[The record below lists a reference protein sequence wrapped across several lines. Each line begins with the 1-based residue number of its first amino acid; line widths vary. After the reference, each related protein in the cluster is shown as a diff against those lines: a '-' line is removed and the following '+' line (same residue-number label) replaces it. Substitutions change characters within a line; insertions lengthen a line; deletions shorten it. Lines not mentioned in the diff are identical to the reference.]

1 MLEYG
6 LTVLVAVSAAFFIFF
21 KVRTKGGIVTATKAL
36 AAVSFVTL
44 GFVAL
49 SKSPGKAGFIM
60 LFGLVLGMVGDI
72 FLDASHVCPE
82 EKAFLPL
89 GMAAFAIEH
98 IAVFCVVTAACG
110 FHILYFGISLAFG
123 AVTALA
129 VLFAVRKNMNFG
141 ELFYP
146 SAIYASLL
154 TATMAYYILMAV
166 LGGLA
171 VTLAIGAVL
180 FFISDF
186 IILFILFGEKD
197 TVKMNVFNL
206 STYFA
211 AQIMYALSLGG
222 LVIK

>member
-98 IAVFCVVTAACG
+98 IAVFCAVTAACG

-166 LGGLA
+166 LGGLT
-171 VTLAIGAVL
+171 VTLAIGAGL

-186 IILFILFGEKD
+186 IILFILFGGKD
-197 TVKMNVFNL
+197 TAKMNVFNL

-211 AQIMYALSLGG
+211 AQTMYAFSLGG
-222 LVIK
+222 LAA

>member
-1 MLEYG
+1 
-6 LTVLVAVSAAFFIFF
+6 
-21 KVRTKGGIVTATKAL
+21 
-36 AAVSFVTL
+36 
-44 GFVAL
+44 
-49 SKSPGKAGFIM
+49 
-60 LFGLVLGMVGDI
+60 
-72 FLDASHVCPE
+72 
-82 EKAFLPL
+82 
-89 GMAAFAIEH
+89 
-98 IAVFCVVTAACG
+98 
-110 FHILYFGISLAFG
+110 
-123 AVTALA
+123 
-129 VLFAVRKNMNFG
+129 
-141 ELFYP
+141 
-146 SAIYASLL
+146 
-154 TATMAYYILMAV
+154 MAV

>member
-89 GMAAFAIEH
+89 EMAAFAIEH
-98 IAVFCVVTAACG
+98 IAVFCAVTAACG

>member
-98 IAVFCVVTAACG
+98 IAVFRAVTAACG

-129 VLFAVRKNMNFG
+129 VLFAVRKKMDFG
-141 ELFYP
+141 KLFYP
-146 SAIYASLL
+146 ATGYAAVL
-154 TATMAYYILMAV
+154 TATTAYYVTMAV
-166 LGGLA
+166 LGGLT
-171 VTLAIGAVL
+171 VTLAIGAGL

-186 IILFILFGEKD
+186 IILFILFGGKD
-197 TVKMNVFNL
+197 TAKMNVFNL

-211 AQIMYALSLGG
+211 AQVMYAFSLGG
-222 LVIK
+222 LAA

>member
-21 KVRTKGGIVTATKAL
+21 KVRRRGGIVTTTKAI
-36 AAVSFVTL
+36 AALSFVSL
-44 GFVAL
+44 GFVMV
-49 SKSPGKAGFIM
+49 SKSPANAGLIM

-98 IAVFCVVTAACG
+98 IAVFCAVTAACG

-129 VLFAVRKNMNFG
+129 VLFAVRKKMDFG
-141 ELFYP
+141 KLFYP
-146 SAIYASLL
+146 ATGYAAVL
-154 TATMAYYILMAV
+154 TATTAYYVTMAV
-166 LGGLA
+166 LGGLT
-171 VTLAIGAVL
+171 VTLAIGAGL

-186 IILFILFGEKD
+186 IILFILFGGKD
-197 TVKMNVFNL
+197 TAKMNVFNL

-211 AQIMYALSLGG
+211 AQVMYAFSLGG
-222 LVIK
+222 LAA

>member
-98 IAVFCVVTAACG
+98 IAVFCAVTAACG

>member
-98 IAVFCVVTAACG
+98 IAVFCAVTAACG

-154 TATMAYYILMAV
+154 TATMAYYILMAI
-166 LGGLA
+166 LGGLT
-171 VTLAIGAVL
+171 VTLAIGAGL

-186 IILFILFGEKD
+186 IILFILFGGKD
-197 TVKMNVFNL
+197 TAKMNVFNL

-211 AQIMYALSLGG
+211 AQVMYAFSLGG
-222 LVIK
+222 LAA

>member
-98 IAVFCVVTAACG
+98 IAVFCAVTAACG

-180 FFISDF
+180 IFISDF

>member
-21 KVRTKGGIVTATKAL
+21 KVRTKGGIVTVTKAL

-98 IAVFCVVTAACG
+98 IAVFCAVTVACG

-129 VLFAVRKNMNFG
+129 VLFAVRKKMDFG
-141 ELFYP
+141 KLFYP
-146 SAIYASLL
+146 ATGYAAVL
-154 TATMAYYILMAV
+154 TATTAYYVTMAV
-166 LGGLA
+166 LGGLT
-171 VTLAIGAVL
+171 VTLAIGAGL

-186 IILFILFGEKD
+186 IILFILFGGKD
-197 TVKMNVFNL
+197 TAKMNVFNL

-211 AQIMYALSLGG
+211 AQTMYAFSLGG
-222 LVIK
+222 LAA

>member
-98 IAVFCVVTAACG
+98 IAVFCAVTAACG

-197 TVKMNVFNL
+197 TTKMNVFNL

-211 AQIMYALSLGG
+211 AQIMYAFSLGG
-222 LVIK
+222 LAA

>member
-1 MLEYG
+1 MIKYILIAM
-6 LTVLVAVSAAFFIFF
+6 TAIFATIFIFF
-21 KVRTKGGIVTATKAL
+21 KVRRRGGIVTATKAI
-36 AAVSFVTL
+36 AALSFVSL
-44 GFVAL
+44 GFVMV
-49 SKSPGKAGFIM
+49 SKSPANAGLIM
-60 LFGLVLGMVGDI
+60 LFGLV
-72 FLDASHVCPE
+72 
-82 EKAFLPL
+82 L

-98 IAVFCVVTAACG
+98 IAVFCAVTVACG

-197 TVKMNVFNL
+197 TTKMNVFNL

>member
-21 KVRTKGGIVTATKAL
+21 KVRRRGGIVTATKAI
-36 AAVSFVTL
+36 AALSFVSL
-44 GFVAL
+44 GFVMV
-49 SKSPGKAGFIM
+49 SKSPANAGLIM

-98 IAVFCVVTAACG
+98 IAVFCAVTVACG

-129 VLFAVRKNMNFG
+129 VLFAVRKKMDFG
-141 ELFYP
+141 KLFYP
-146 SAIYASLL
+146 ATGYAAVL
-154 TATMAYYILMAV
+154 TATTAYYVTMAV
-166 LGGLA
+166 LGGLT
-171 VTLAIGAVL
+171 VTLAIGAGL

-186 IILFILFGEKD
+186 IILFILFGGKD
-197 TVKMNVFNL
+197 TAKMNVFNL

-211 AQIMYALSLGG
+211 AQVMYAFSLGG
-222 LVIK
+222 LAA

>member
-98 IAVFCVVTAACG
+98 IAVFCAVTAACG
-110 FHILYFGISLAFG
+110 FHILYFGSSLAFG

-129 VLFAVRKNMNFG
+129 VLFAVRKKMDFG
-141 ELFYP
+141 KLFYP
-146 SAIYASLL
+146 ATGYAAVL
-154 TATMAYYILMAV
+154 TATTAYYVTMAV
-166 LGGLA
+166 LGGLT
-171 VTLAIGAVL
+171 VTLAIGAGL

-186 IILFILFGEKD
+186 IILFILFGGKD
-197 TVKMNVFNL
+197 TAKMNVFNL

-211 AQIMYALSLGG
+211 AQVMYAFSLGG
-222 LVIK
+222 LAA

>member
-21 KVRTKGGIVTATKAL
+21 KVRTKGGIVTATKAI

-98 IAVFCVVTAACG
+98 IAVFCAVTAACG

-166 LGGLA
+166 LGGLT
-171 VTLAIGAVL
+171 VTLAIGAGL

-186 IILFILFGEKD
+186 IILFILFGGKD
-197 TVKMNVFNL
+197 TAKMNVFNL

-211 AQIMYALSLGG
+211 AQVMYAFSLGG
-222 LVIK
+222 LAA

>member
-98 IAVFCVVTAACG
+98 IAVFCAVTVACG

-211 AQIMYALSLGG
+211 AQIMYAFSLGG
-222 LVIK
+222 LAA

>member
-98 IAVFCVVTAACG
+98 IAVFCAVTAACG

-166 LGGLA
+166 LGGLT
-171 VTLAIGAVL
+171 VTLAIGAGL
-180 FFISDF
+180 FFMSDF
-186 IILFILFGEKD
+186 IILFILFGGKD
-197 TVKMNVFNL
+197 TAKMNVFNL

-211 AQIMYALSLGG
+211 AQTMYAFSLGG
-222 LVIK
+222 LAA

>member
-21 KVRTKGGIVTATKAL
+21 KVRRRGGIVTATKAI
-36 AAVSFVTL
+36 AALSFVSL
-44 GFVAL
+44 GFVMV
-49 SKSPGKAGFIM
+49 SKSPANAGLIM

-98 IAVFCVVTAACG
+98 IAVFCAVTVACG

-129 VLFAVRKNMNFG
+129 VLFAVRKKMDFG
-141 ELFYP
+141 KLFYP
-146 SAIYASLL
+146 ATGYAAVL
-154 TATMAYYILMAV
+154 TATTAYYVTMAV
-166 LGGLA
+166 LGGLT
-171 VTLAIGAVL
+171 VTLAIGAGL

-186 IILFILFGEKD
+186 IILFILFGGKD
-197 TVKMNVFNL
+197 TAKMNVFNL

-211 AQIMYALSLGG
+211 AQTMYAFSLGG
-222 LVIK
+222 LAA

>member
-21 KVRTKGGIVTATKAL
+21 KVRTKGGIVTVTKAL

-98 IAVFCVVTAACG
+98 IAVFCAVTAACG

-171 VTLAIGAVL
+171 VTLAIGAGL

-186 IILFILFGEKD
+186 IILFILFGGKD
-197 TVKMNVFNL
+197 TAKMNVFNL

-211 AQIMYALSLGG
+211 AQVMYAFSLGG
-222 LVIK
+222 LSA

>member
-98 IAVFCVVTAACG
+98 IAVFCAVTAACG

-123 AVTALA
+123 AVTELA

>member
-72 FLDASHVCPE
+72 FLGASHVCPE

-98 IAVFCVVTAACG
+98 IAVFCAVTAACG

-129 VLFAVRKNMNFG
+129 VLFAVRKKMDFG
-141 ELFYP
+141 KLFYP
-146 SAIYASLL
+146 AVIYASLL
-154 TATMAYYILMAV
+154 TATTAYYIVMTV
-166 LGGLA
+166 IGGLA
-171 VTLAIGAVL
+171 VTLAIGAGL

-186 IILFILFGEKD
+186 IILFILFGGKD
-197 TVKMNVFNL
+197 TAKMNVFNL

-211 AQIMYALSLGG
+211 AQVMYAFSLGG
-222 LVIK
+222 LAA

>member
-82 EKAFLPL
+82 EPAFLSV
-89 GMAAFAIEH
+89 GMAAVALEH
-98 IAVFCVVTAACG
+98 IAVFAAVNVACG
-110 FHILYFGISLAFG
+110 FSPMYFGISLAFG
-123 AVTALA
+123 AATALA
-129 VLFAVRKNMNFG
+129 VLFAVRKKMDFG
-141 ELFYP
+141 KLFYP
-146 SAIYASLL
+146 AVIYASLL
-154 TATMAYYILMAV
+154 TATTAYYIVMTV
-166 LGGLA
+166 IGGLA
-171 VTLAIGAVL
+171 VTLAIGAGL

-186 IILFILFGEKD
+186 IILFILFGGKD
-197 TVKMNVFNL
+197 TAKMNVFNL

-211 AQIMYALSLGG
+211 AQVMYAFSLGG
-222 LVIK
+222 LAA

>member
-1 MLEYG
+1 MIKYILIAM
-6 LTVLVAVSAAFFIFF
+6 TAIFATIFIFF
-21 KVRTKGGIVTATKAL
+21 KVRRRGGIVTATKAI
-36 AAVSFVTL
+36 AALSFVSL
-44 GFVAL
+44 GFVMV
-49 SKSPGKAGFIM
+49 SKSPANAGLIM

-98 IAVFCVVTAACG
+98 IAVFCAVTVACG

-123 AVTALA
+123 AVTAFA

-197 TVKMNVFNL
+197 TAKMNVFNL

>member
-36 AAVSFVTL
+36 AAVNFVTL

-98 IAVFCVVTAACG
+98 IAVFCAVTAACG

>member
-89 GMAAFAIEH
+89 GMAAFAIDH
-98 IAVFCVVTAACG
+98 IAVFCAVTAACG

>member
-98 IAVFCVVTAACG
+98 IAVFCAVTAACG

-166 LGGLA
+166 LGGLT
-171 VTLAIGAVL
+171 VTLAIGAGL

-186 IILFILFGEKD
+186 IILFILFGGKD
-197 TVKMNVFNL
+197 TAKMNVFNL

-211 AQIMYALSLGG
+211 AQVMYAFSLGG
-222 LVIK
+222 LAA

>member
-82 EKAFLPL
+82 AKAFLPL

-98 IAVFCVVTAACG
+98 IAVFCAVTAACG

-129 VLFAVRKNMNFG
+129 VLFAVRKKMDFG
-141 ELFYP
+141 KLFYP
-146 SAIYASLL
+146 ATGYAAVL
-154 TATMAYYILMAV
+154 TATTAYYVTMAV
-166 LGGLA
+166 LGGLT
-171 VTLAIGAVL
+171 VTLAIGAGL

-186 IILFILFGEKD
+186 IILFILFGGKD
-197 TVKMNVFNL
+197 TAKMNVFNL

-211 AQIMYALSLGG
+211 AQVMYAFSLGG
-222 LVIK
+222 LAA

>member
-98 IAVFCVVTAACG
+98 IAVFCAVTAACG
-110 FHILYFGISLAFG
+110 FSFMYFGISLAFG

-129 VLFAVRKNMNFG
+129 VLFSVRKKMDFG
-141 ELFYP
+141 KLFYP
-146 SAIYASLL
+146 AAGYAAVL
-154 TATMAYYILMAV
+154 TATTAYYVTMAV

-171 VTLAIGAVL
+171 VTLAIGAGL

-186 IILFILFGEKD
+186 IILFILFGGKD
-197 TVKMNVFNL
+197 TAKMNVLNL
-206 STYFA
+206 VTYFA
-211 AQIMYALSLGG
+211 AQVMYAFSLGG
-222 LVIK
+222 LAA

>member
-98 IAVFCVVTAACG
+98 IAVFCAVTAACG

-129 VLFAVRKNMNFG
+129 VLFAVRKKMDFG
-141 ELFYP
+141 KLFYP

-197 TVKMNVFNL
+197 TTKMNVFNL

-211 AQIMYALSLGG
+211 AQVMYAFSLGG
-222 LVIK
+222 LAA

>member
-98 IAVFCVVTAACG
+98 IAVFCAVTVACG

-154 TATMAYYILMAV
+154 TATTAYYVTMAV
-166 LGGLA
+166 LGGLT
-171 VTLAIGAVL
+171 VTLAIGAGL

-186 IILFILFGEKD
+186 IILFILFGGKD
-197 TVKMNVFNL
+197 TAKMNVFNL

-211 AQIMYALSLGG
+211 AQVMYAFSLGG

>member
-98 IAVFCVVTAACG
+98 IAVFCAVTAACG

-171 VTLAIGAVL
+171 VTLAIGAGL

-186 IILFILFGEKD
+186 IILFILFGGKD
-197 TVKMNVFNL
+197 TAKMNVFNL

-211 AQIMYALSLGG
+211 AQVMYAFSLGG
-222 LVIK
+222 LSA

>member
-21 KVRTKGGIVTATKAL
+21 KVRRRGGIVTATKAI
-36 AAVSFVTL
+36 AALSFVSL
-44 GFVAL
+44 GFVMV
-49 SKSPGKAGFIM
+49 SKSPANAGLIM

-98 IAVFCVVTAACG
+98 IAVFCAVTAACG

-129 VLFAVRKNMNFG
+129 VLFAVRKKMDFG
-141 ELFYP
+141 KLFYP
-146 SAIYASLL
+146 ATGYAAVL
-154 TATMAYYILMAV
+154 TATTAYYVTMAV
-166 LGGLA
+166 LGGLT
-171 VTLAIGAVL
+171 VTLAIGAGL

-186 IILFILFGEKD
+186 IILFILFGGKD
-197 TVKMNVFNL
+197 TAKMNVFNL

-211 AQIMYALSLGG
+211 AQVMYAFSLGG
-222 LVIK
+222 LSA

>member
-98 IAVFCVVTAACG
+98 IAVFCAVTAACG

-197 TVKMNVFNL
+197 TAKMNVFNL

>member
-98 IAVFCVVTAACG
+98 IAVFCAVTAACG

-166 LGGLA
+166 LGGLT
-171 VTLAIGAVL
+171 VTLAIGAGL

-186 IILFILFGEKD
+186 IILFILFGGKD
-197 TVKMNVFNL
+197 TAKMNVFNL

-211 AQIMYALSLGG
+211 AQIMYAFSLGG
-222 LVIK
+222 LAA

>member
-98 IAVFCVVTAACG
+98 IAVFCAVTAACG
-110 FHILYFGISLAFG
+110 FHILYFGISFAFG

>member
-1 MLEYG
+1 M
-6 LTVLVAVSAAFFIFF
+6 
-21 KVRTKGGIVTATKAL
+21 
-36 AAVSFVTL
+36 
-44 GFVAL
+44 
-49 SKSPGKAGFIM
+49 
-60 LFGLVLGMVGDI
+60 
-72 FLDASHVCPE
+72 
-82 EKAFLPL
+82 
-89 GMAAFAIEH
+89 
-98 IAVFCVVTAACG
+98 
-110 FHILYFGISLAFG
+110 YFGISLAFG

>member
-21 KVRTKGGIVTATKAL
+21 KVRRRGGIVTATKAL

-98 IAVFCVVTAACG
+98 IAVFCAVTAACG

-166 LGGLA
+166 LGGLT
-171 VTLAIGAVL
+171 VTLAIGAGL

-186 IILFILFGEKD
+186 IILFILFGGKD
-197 TVKMNVFNL
+197 TAKMNVFNL

-211 AQIMYALSLGG
+211 AQTMYAFSLGG
-222 LVIK
+222 LAA